1 MYFSFFLL
9 FFFLSFPCFPARN
22 FPSNI
27 PYEEVQNHTWSGFQK
42 FIDIHKGSKIDG
54 ISKLKE
60 YFHQFGYLSFNDT
73 DFSDVFDG
81 HFESAL
87 IRYQSKFGLPMSG
100 KLDSSTINQLM
111 VPRCGVSD
119 TTSVL
124 HPSGVSNKPSVLHE
138 RKNYA
143 YFPGQPRWTRKK
155 PMTLTYALSHVDSIG
170 YLDPTDIKSV
180 LQRAFTRWA
189 AVIPVNFTEADE
201 YWTADIKVGFY
212 KGDHGDG
219 EPFDGVLG
227 VLGHAF
233 SPQSGRF
240 HLDAAE
246 TWAIDLGS
254 EKSKDAVDL
263 ESVMTHEIGHV
274 LGLAH
279 SSENNAIMYPSLNP
293 RTKKV
298 NLQWDD
304 VKGVQAL
311 YGSNPN
317 FKSSS
322 VLVSDTHSYSQA
334 IGLNPN
340 WLISLLYLIVC
351 FNMIR

>member
-1 MYFSFFLL
+1 MFPFFSYVSFLL
-9 FFFLSFPCFPARN
+9 LFLLLLPSVPEARTIRAIA
-22 FPSNI
+22 P
-27 PYEEVQNHTWSGFQK
+27 EVATVTRVDVDNYTWSGFQR
-42 FIDIHKGSKIDG
+42 FLDVQKGSKVDG
-54 ISKLKE
+54 MSKLKE
-60 YFHQFGYLSFNDT
+60 YLHRFGYLQLNDT
-73 DFSDVFDG
+73 NFTDIFDT

-87 IRYQSKFGLPMSG
+87 TRYQSKLGLPVSG
-100 KLDSSTINQLM
+100 KLDSSTVSQIM

-119 TTSVL
+119 TPSKL
-124 HPSGVSNKPSVLHE
+124 HV

-143 YFPGQPRWTRKK
+143 FFPGQPRWTGLT
-155 PMTLTYALSHVDSIG
+155 PMTLTYALSPTDSLS
-170 YLDPTDIKSV
+170 YLDRTDIRNV
-180 LQRAFTRWA
+180 LQRAFSHWA
-189 AVIPVNFTEADE
+189 TVIPLSFTESKA
-201 YWTADIKVGFY
+201 YRMADIKVGFY
-212 KGDHGDG
+212 NGDHGDG

-254 EKSKDAVDL
+254 EKSRDAVDL

-279 SSENNAIMYPSLNP
+279 SSVQEAVMYPSLSP

-298 NLQWDD
+298 NLRYDD

-317 FKSSS
+317 FKMNSL
-322 VLVSDTHSYSQA
+322 LVSETSNQGFVLSPISNKWVTA
-334 IGLNPN
+334 IL
-340 WLISLLYLIVC
+340 LILCLFRYY
-351 FNMIR
+351 